1 MRASSPSKP
10 SIVSLPFVPVRLSLP
25 GVPLMLLLGVLMTPG
40 VLVKS
45 ATKMSVLLFVSP
57 GTRLEASDEN
67 ATNRPSAEMEGIKER
82 PIA

>member
-1 MRASSPSKP
+1 
-10 SIVSLPFVPVRLSLP
+10 
-25 GVPLMLLLGVLMTPG
+25 MTPG

-82 PIA
+82 PIAC